1 MENEKELIDLKSE
14 IDDFI
19 SNQNE
24 PRYMI
29 GYIIADILCD
39 SVVSDDPE
47 FIRGLHDR
55 IFEEVSEL

>member
-19 SNQNE
+19 SNQTDAK
-24 PRYMI
+24 YMI
-29 GYIIADILCD
+29 GYMIADMLCN
-39 SVVSDDPE
+39 SVATDDPE

-55 IFEEVSEL
+55 IFEEVREL